1 MYCPIIPTPIFS
13 PAFYDLRMSDEEL
26 IDYIEIH
33 NDVLHQFNLH
43 TELTLTE
50 KYWMQLYM

>member
-1 MYCPIIPTPIFS
+1 MYCPIIPTPTFS

-33 NDVLHQFNLH
+33 NDVLHQFRLH